1 MRRVDMN
8 RNAEAITI
16 FCSHLCVTDGI
27 LPLEAKEWSMLAE
40 KLLFLK
46 LQPEYLLDFERQD
59 FIDQLKAT
67 DEEAD
72 RYTRLLERSGSLRFE
87 LSKYEDMGIQIVTRA
102 DSEYPKQL
110 KKKLGN
116 GCPPLFYSAGDL
128 GLLNREAVG
137 YVGSRSV
144 DPTDIEFTKQTV
156 AKTAALGYAVVSG
169 GAKGIDSISA
179 SAAMNEGVAVIE
191 YLSDSML
198 RKMRDSGLVR
208 EIRDGR
214 VLLMSV
220 VIPTAGFNVG
230 VAMMRNRFIYA
241 QSSGTVVIRSDKG
254 KGGTWA
260 GAIEDLKKKWCPV
273 FCRDCDYPGNKEL
286 IRLGAIPVTEEWD
299 GNVDID
305 FSSVQQLPELDKPVQ
320 IGEQLTLFDLQS

>member
-1 MRRVDMN
+1 MN

-16 FCSHLCVTDGI
+16 FCSHLCVTEGI
-27 LPLEAKEWSMLAE
+27 VPLEAKEWSNLAE
-40 KLLFLK
+40 KLLSQQLK
-46 LQPEYLLDFERQD
+46 PEYLLDFERQD

-72 RYTRLLERSGSLRFE
+72 RYIRLLERSGSLRFE

-128 GLLNREAVG
+128 SLLNRDTVG

-144 DPTDIEFTKQTV
+144 DSTDIEFTKQTV
-156 AKTAALGYAVVSG
+156 AKTASRGYAVVSG

-198 RKMRDSGLVR
+198 RKMRDSGLIR

-230 VAMMRNRFIYA
+230 VAMMRNRYIYA

-260 GAIEDLKKKWCPV
+260 GATEDLRKKWCPV

-286 IRLGAIPVTEEWD
+286 IRLGAIPITEEWD
-299 GNVDID
+299 GNVEVEMPEARQP
-305 FSSVQQLPELDKPVQ
+305 SEKGKPAQKGKQLS
-320 IGEQLTLFDLQS
+320 LFDI

>member
-1 MRRVDMN
+1 MN

-16 FCSHLCVTDGI
+16 FCSHLCVSEGI
-27 LPLEAKEWSMLAE
+27 LPLEAKEWSTLAE
-40 KLLFLK
+40 KLISLK
-46 LQPEYLLDFERQD
+46 LKPEYLLDFERQD
-59 FIDQLKAT
+59 FIDQLTAT
-67 DEEAD
+67 DKEAD
-72 RYTRLLERSGSLRFE
+72 RYIRLLERSGSLRFE

-102 DSEYPKQL
+102 DNEYPKQL
-110 KKKLGN
+110 KKKLGS

-128 GLLNREAVG
+128 ILLNREAVG

-144 DPTDIEFTKQTV
+144 DPSDIEFTKQTV
-156 AKTAALGYAVVSG
+156 AKTASHGYAIVSG

-179 SAAMNEGVAVIE
+179 FAAMNEGVAVIE

-198 RKMRDSGLVR
+198 RKLRDSGLNR

-230 VAMMRNRFIYA
+230 VAMMRNRYIYA

-260 GAIEDLKKKWCPV
+260 GAIENLKKKWCPL
-273 FCRDCDYPGNKEL
+273 FCRDYNYPGNKEL
-286 IRLGAIPVTEEWD
+286 IHLGAIPVTEEWNGD
-299 GNVDID
+299 INVEMPEA
-305 FSSVQQLPELDKPVQ
+305 QQPIEEDKP
-320 IGEQLTLFDLQS
+320 IEKGEQLSLFDM

>member
-1 MRRVDMN
+1 MN

-27 LPLEAKEWSMLAE
+27 IPLEASEWSKLVE
-40 KLLFLK
+40 KLLSLN
-46 LQPEYLLDFERQD
+46 LRPEYLLDFEKQD
-59 FIDQLKAT
+59 FVEQLDAT
-67 DEEAD
+67 DNEAE

-128 GLLNREAVG
+128 SLLNRDTVG

-144 DPTDIEFTKQTV
+144 DPTDLEFTKQAV
-156 AKTAALGYAVVSG
+156 AKTASCGYAVVSG
-169 GAKGIDSISA
+169 GAKGVDSISA

-191 YLSDSML
+191 YLSDSMM
-198 RKMRDSGLVR
+198 RKMRDPGLIR

-230 VAMMRNRFIYA
+230 VAMMRNRYIYA
-241 QSSGTVVIRSDKG
+241 QSSGTVVIRSEKG

-260 GAIEDLKKKWCPV
+260 GATEALKKKWCPV
-273 FCRDCDYPGNKEL
+273 FCRNYDYPGNQEL

-299 GNVDID
+299 GIVEVDISEP
-305 FSSVQQLPELDKPVQ
+305 FPPLPLEKPARLA
-320 IGEQLTLFDLQS
+320 EQLSLFDL

>member
-1 MRRVDMN
+1 MN

-16 FCSHLCVTDGI
+16 FCSHLCVTEGV
-27 LPLEAKEWSMLAE
+27 LPLEAKEWSTLAE
-40 KLLFLK
+40 QLLFLK

-59 FIDQLKAT
+59 FIDQLKAS
-67 DEEAD
+67 DQDAD
-72 RYTRLLERSGSLRFE
+72 RYMRLLERSGSLRFE

-102 DSEYPKQL
+102 DCEYPKQL

-116 GCPPLFYSAGDL
+116 GCPPLFYTAGDL
-128 GLLNREAVG
+128 GLLKTETVG

-144 DPTDIEFTKQTV
+144 DPSDIEFTRKTV
-156 AKTAALGYAVVSG
+156 SKTASRGYAVVSG

-179 SAAMNEGVAVIE
+179 SAAMNEGVTVIE

-198 RKMRDSGLVR
+198 RKMRDSELIH

-220 VIPTAGFNVG
+220 AIPTAGFNVG
-230 VAMMRNRFIYA
+230 VAMMRNRYIYA

-260 GAIEDLKKKWCPV
+260 GATEDLKKKWCPV

-286 IRLGAIPVTEEWD
+286 IRLGALPITEEWD
-299 GNVDID
+299 GNIDIEL
-305 FSSVQQLPELDKPVQ
+305 SQTQQLSELEKPVKM
-320 IGEQLTLFDLQS
+320 GEQMCLFDM

>member
-1 MRRVDMN
+1 MN

-16 FCSHLCVTDGI
+16 FCSHLCVTEGI
-27 LPLEAKEWSMLAE
+27 LPLEAKEWSSLAE
-40 KLLFLK
+40 KLFSLNLK
-46 LQPEYLLDFERQD
+46 PEYLLDFERQD
-59 FIDQLKAT
+59 FTEQLRVT
-67 DEEAD
+67 DREAD
-72 RYTRLLERSGSLRFE
+72 RYVRLLERSGSLRFE

-128 GLLNREAVG
+128 SLLNREAVG

-144 DPTDIEFTKQTV
+144 DPADIEFTRQTV
-156 AKTAALGYAVVSG
+156 AKTASRGYAVVSG
-169 GAKGIDSISA
+169 GAKGIDSVSA
-179 SAAMNEGVAVIE
+179 SAAMDEGVAVIE

-208 EIRDGR
+208 EIRDCR

-220 VIPTAGFNVG
+220 AVPTAGFNVG
-230 VAMMRNRFIYA
+230 MAMMRNKYIYA

-254 KGGTWA
+254 KGGTWT
-260 GAIEDLKKKWCPV
+260 GATENLRKNWCPT
-273 FCRDCDYPGNKEL
+273 FCHDFDCPGNKEL
-286 IRLGAIPVTEEWD
+286 IRLGAIPITETWD
-299 GNVDID
+299 GNID
-305 FSSVQQLPELDKPVQ
+305 MEMPSLLDFTSEKLAEKAEQ
-320 IGEQLTLFDLQS
+320 ISLFDM